1 MSPVTL
7 TKIKISRRME
17 SVSQTQK
24 KYGSRAMVIAIIA
37 GFILIL
43 AGLKPVGKGLVLGSI
58 FSVINFVL
66 IGQTLPMRLS
76 QTKRKTFLL
85 SLGSIFFRY
94 ALLAVPLIVAVK
106 FDQFDLPAAI
116 IGIFMI
122 QLVILADYLLKLITS
137 REKQA

>member
-1 MSPVTL
+1 
-7 TKIKISRRME
+7 ME

-24 KYGSRAMVIAIIA
+24 KYGSRAMAVAIIA

-76 QTKRKTFLL
+76 QTRRKTFLL

-106 FDQFDLPAAI
+106 FEQFDLPAAI
-116 IGIFMI
+116 FGIFMI
-122 QLVILADYLLKLITS
+122 QVIILADYLMKLVTS

>member
-1 MSPVTL
+1 
-7 TKIKISRRME
+7 ME

-24 KYGSRAMVIAIIA
+24 KYGSRVMVVAIIA

-76 QTKRKTFLL
+76 QTKRRTFLL

-106 FDQFDLPAAI
+106 YEQFDLPAAI
-116 IGIFMI
+116 FGIFMI

-137 REKQA
+137 REGQT

>member
-1 MSPVTL
+1 
-7 TKIKISRRME
+7 ME

-24 KYGSRAMVIAIIA
+24 KYGSRAMVVAIIA

-43 AGLKPVGKGLVLGSI
+43 AGLKPVGKGLVLGSL

-85 SLGSIFFRY
+85 SLGSICFRY

-116 IGIFMI
+116 FGIYMI

-137 REKQA
+137 REGQA

>member
-1 MSPVTL
+1 
-7 TKIKISRRME
+7 ME

-37 GFILIL
+37 AFIFIL
-43 AGLKPVGKGLVLGSI
+43 AGLKPVGKGLMLGTI

-66 IGQTLPMRLS
+66 IGQTLPLRLS
-76 QTKRKTFLL
+76 KTKRKTFFL

-94 ALLAVPLIVAVK
+94 ALLAVPLILAIK

-116 IGIFMI
+116 FGIFMI
-122 QLVILADYLLKLITS
+122 QLVILADYLLNLITS
-137 REKQA
+137 GENQT

>member
-1 MSPVTL
+1 
-7 TKIKISRRME
+7 ME

-37 GFILIL
+37 AFIFIL
-43 AGLKPVGKGLVLGSI
+43 AGLKPVGKGLMLGTI

-66 IGQTLPMRLS
+66 IGQTLPLRLS
-76 QTKRKTFLL
+76 KTKRKTFVL

-94 ALLAVPLIVAVK
+94 ALLAVPLILAVK

-116 IGIFMI
+116 FGIFMI
-122 QLVILADYLLKLITS
+122 QLVILADYLLNLIGS
-137 REKQA
+137 REQM